1 MEPTC
6 VKTSEHRLDDWLII
20 LKEHH
25 ILKSLGPERKAFE
38 ESVDLPAIPEMIF
51 DQNSLSIYFCHS
63 EDIQTKVCRIDF
75 NALDALKLVDPK
87 NITVEVPFAK
97 DWRESRST
105 NNEELVAHKPYDWT
119 FTTPYTGT
127 LSGLDMEYL
136 RRKDPIKFFVN
147 TTLYED
153 ELGDN
158 GMSMLNVKFR
168 AMSTGFFLLQRF
180 FLRVDGGLLRV
191 YDTRIQWRQSDR

>member
-51 DQNSLSIYFCHS
+51 DQNSLSIYFCQS
-63 EDIQTKVCRIDF
+63 KDIETKVCKIDF

-127 LSGLDMEYL
+127 LSGKFRIIGMFIVMDTFYRLITVLTCSKYSDCISVKYPRVCNPKIFRDL
-136 RRKDPIKFFVN
+136 FDLHFLPIKFCFC
-147 TTLYED
+147 
-153 ELGDN
+153 
-158 GMSMLNVKFR
+158 
-168 AMSTGFFLLQRF
+168 
-180 FLRVDGGLLRV
+180 
-191 YDTRIQWRQSDR
+191 